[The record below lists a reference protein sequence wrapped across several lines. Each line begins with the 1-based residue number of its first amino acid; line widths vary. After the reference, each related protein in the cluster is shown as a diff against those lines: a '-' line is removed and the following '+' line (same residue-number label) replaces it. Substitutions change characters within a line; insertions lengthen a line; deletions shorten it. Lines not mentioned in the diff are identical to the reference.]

1 MKTLKPEVKVREG
14 TMHDSKKSG
23 LPARS
28 SDPGAENPPSDPAI
42 LEPAIQEGPPS
53 GIKRTEGQLSPQDRR
68 QLVADC
74 MTLPMD
80 RLKAIARH
88 FHASGEMPSDKL
100 RLAETIAAG
109 FDFEDQAAFDR
120 FFSGLP
126 PELGAALETAAF
138 SATVSADR
146 LAKVTG
152 KEILEQLRGF
162 GGYSSTR
169 LPDNSS
175 LYGLFVFSVPDSLLL
190 PRFFRKIIAHWLS
203 KPEGFDPEPLAS
215 VLLKAPSVKFWA
227 TKDTIADRARLA
239 LETASALVKSETRQT
254 IALKGPTP
262 FESKKIAEQC
272 GLDPF
277 PVGSILGLQPGRL
290 LVQGLAAF
298 CPQEFPKVASAH
310 EAIEATRGF
319 VAAFFGDKGST
330 WRPDP
335 EYSSAT
341 FELRALLDHLAK
353 KSRAN
358 SSRYSGM
365 PPARRTFKTAILLVS
380 EWEKKNF
387 TGGNEADSGGQTGWF
402 DVEAV
407 FRACRMRDLEM
418 SILPGMAECPDL
430 ALRADSFEPYARPEL
445 PRLTGGPGNPNL
457 VAHQVLQG
465 TSGSFG
471 TSGNPAPVAAPVL
484 QGTSGSLGTPG
495 NPAPVALP
503 VLQGT
508 LNPPP
513 PPRRYIRDAHE
524 KNLTLKPEFHDEAL
538 GLPLFRAYACLFG
551 VLGLLELAETPA
563 PPQIRR
569 DRERFPLS
577 VYDGLFAIRLTE
589 LGRWCL
595 GLSGDRPEHT
605 ADNSRIVPDP
615 VLPVAVLDPGSLR
628 SRLFM
633 ETIGTRLGADRYHIT
648 EESLTRDCKS
658 AEEMQTRVMRIREL
672 SDSGLP
678 PAWER
683 RLEKALARMNSF
695 GLPERALVFH
705 LPPDPELFSLF
716 DPRGGLA
723 HLCWKAEGGRIVV
736 PEAGLEAFAK
746 ALNLRGIHIPID
758 KIRENKNSDKGPQ

>member
-23 LPARS
+23 LTARG

-53 GIKRTEGQLSPQDRR
+53 GIERTEGQLSPQDKR

-146 LAKVTG
+146 LEKVTG

-203 KPEGFDPEPLAS
+203 KPDGFDPEPLAS
-215 VLLKAPSVKFWA
+215 VLMKTPSVKFWA

-254 IALKGPTP
+254 IVLKGPTP

-310 EAIEATRGF
+310 EAIEVTRGF

-387 TGGNEADSGGQTGWF
+387 TGENEADSGGQTGWF

-445 PRLTGGPGNPNL
+445 PRLTWGP
-457 VAHQVLQG
+457 
-465 TSGSFG
+465 
-471 TSGNPAPVAAPVL
+471 GNPAPVAAPVL
-484 QGTSGSLGTPG
+484 QGTS
-495 NPAPVALP
+495 NP
-503 VLQGT
+503 T
-508 LNPPP
+508 P

-672 SDSGLP
+672 ADSGLP

-695 GLPERALVFH
+695 GLPERALVFQ

-746 ALNLRGIHIPID
+746 ALSLRGIHIPID